1 MKYFR
6 GTRVIARYFL
16 VCFIA
21 ISAFSVVAYGQSKIV
36 YLETVLMY
44 NFETLDEWLPISNSS
59 RFIFRGT
66 RTNENGVDFTYP
78 SLRLFAST
86 PAGMG
91 NRGSYSTNSLGASVS
106 FFRKSHNFFDLVP
119 AEQKIIPGLVEN
131 LEVWV
136 WGGNYNYTAEMIL
149 SDYKGY
155 THKLPLGSLRYI
167 GWKNLKANVSS
178 HIPQQEPYVPRA
190 RGLRFLNFRFTS
202 SPEERPDN
210 FIVLLDYFQAV
221 TDTFSETYDG
231 SDIETKLGVEA
242 GGATADQY
250 KRSNGEEEE
259 NNNTTQAEQAQ

>member
-6 GTRVIARYFL
+6 GMRVIARYFL

-21 ISAFSVVAYGQSKIV
+21 ISVFSIVAYGQSKNV

-44 NFETLDEWLPISNSS
+44 NFETEDEWLPVSNAS
-59 RFIFRGT
+59 RFMFRGT
-66 RTNENGVDFTYP
+66 RTNENGVEFTYP
-78 SLRLFAST
+78 SLRLFDT
-86 PAGMG
+86 VPAGMG
-91 NRGSYSTNSLGASVS
+91 NRGIYSTNSLGVSVS

-119 AEQKIIPGLVEN
+119 REQKIIPGIVEN

-136 WGGNYNYTAEMIL
+136 WGANYNYTAEIIL
-149 SDYKGY
+149 LDYKGY

-167 GWKNLKANVSS
+167 GWRNLKASVPTN
-178 HIPQQEPYVPRA
+178 ILQQEPYVPRA

-210 FIVLLDYFQAV
+210 FTVLLDYFQVV

-250 KRSNGEEEE
+250 KRSDGAGQE